1 MDKISEYQ
9 KETNN
14 LNLKLLLAQYD
25 MYRNTLQK
33 MNDRP
38 AKEKIQIGKFKFVKQ
53 IMEIIWAVN
62 RTISKINDLDST
74 KKFELLYVSSDDP
87 NVDNLENHFDEI
99 VNDFYCD
106 EQKEIKDAEEIQID
120 LDESAPSSLEPEDEV
135 NEVEDVNEAEDAYTE
150 EDEDIETVDKDD
162 SEFELELISDEHIEE
177 VKEEPSPFDAIVT
190 NAVYDMIPLPSDGEC
205 YPNKT
210 KRLAVSYLTAND
222 ENYLT
227 SPNMY
232 SNGLAIDFLL
242 KKKIVSKDF
251 NIDNLCT
258 GDADAI
264 LLWLRVTAYGASF
277 PIEAT
282 DPLTNQK
289 INYDVDLTK
298 LKYKPFRLKGDE
310 NGYFDFTM
318 PISQDKIKFKFLTR
332 KDKKDI
338 DFKNTIDND
347 NMKVLEIQRHIN
359 FLSRAINNDNNI
371 SEAEKKKLIESID
384 SFNEWTKRPS
394 KICFSHAITNQ
405 LETVIMSV
413 NGNTDRQ
420 YIKEYIKSIKAGDTN
435 AFFKYWTENEPGV
448 NLVVEVER
456 PASLGGGSF
465 ETFLPFDDFVFL
477 NKP

>member
-1 MDKISEYQ
+1 MDNISEYQ

-14 LNLKLLLAQYD
+14 LNSKLLQAQYD
-25 MYRNTLQK
+25 MYRTTLQK
-33 MNDRP
+33 MKDKP
-38 AKEKIQIGKFKFVKQ
+38 AKEKVQIGKFKFVKQ
-53 IMEIIWAVN
+53 IMEIVWAMN
-62 RTISKINDLDST
+62 RTISKIKDLDSLS
-74 KKFELLYVSSDDP
+74 KLELLYVSSDDP
-87 NVDNLENHFDEI
+87 NVDNLEDHFDEI

-106 EQKEIKDAEEIQID
+106 EEKEIKDAEEIQIN
-120 LDESAPSSLEPEDEV
+120 LDEDEMTEEISLTDDEDHPYLSENPPSLLEPEEDDWDDTELKDDDELDLIS
-135 NEVEDVNEAEDAYTE
+135 EEHTE
-150 EDEDIETVDKDD
+150 EI
-162 SEFELELISDEHIEE
+162 
-177 VKEEPSPFDAIVT
+177 KEESSPFDAIVT

-282 DPLTNQK
+282 DPLTKQK

-359 FLSRAINNDNNI
+359 FLSRAINNDSNL
-371 SEAEKKKLIESID
+371 SEAEKKKLVDSID

-435 AFFKYWTENEPGV
+435 AFFNYWTENEPGV

-465 ETFLPFDDFVFL
+465 ETFLPFDDFIFL